1 MLALKYIVNN
11 YQEVPVSGHREECL
25 SRATLVIR
33 RRAAADGDGPG
44 LQKGS
49 CVKFRSQ
56 FSVCDYSA
64 IRL

>member
-11 YQEVPVSGHREECL
+11 YQEVQVSGHCEECL

-44 LQKGS
+44 LQKRVLGQVS
-49 CVKFRSQ
+49 VPIQCV
-56 FSVCDYSA
+56 
-64 IRL
+64 